1 MIKRISLLITAALV
15 AAMMMVATAAPAFA
29 AKPAPPAGCEKVKG
43 QWVCTTVDVPG
54 KSEDAAGDPD
64 PGGTVTNTKKTQG
77 NLENTSPEP
86 QDVGT
91 TCTGPPGRCR

>member
-1 MIKRISLLITAALV
+1 MKRIIMMLALAALLVV
-15 AAMMMVATAAPAFA
+15 ALSMSALSAFA
-29 AKPAPPAGCEKVKG
+29 APTAPEGCEKIKG

-77 NLENTSPEP
+77 NLENTNPEP

-91 TCTGPPGRCR
+91 TCTGPPGRCK